1 MQSAQGQCEVGGGQQ
16 DQADGA
22 SHGCV
27 QCEFALQLVA
37 IVVGIAVDNLFIAI
51 I

>member
-1 MQSAQGQCEVGGGQQ
+1 MQPTQGQCEVGGGQQ

-22 SHGCV
+22 PHGCV
-27 QCEFALQLVA
+27 RREFALQLVA
-37 IVVGIAVDNLFIAI
+37 VVVGIAVDNLFIAI